1 MFRSIQWRITLSF
14 VLLVIISMTIL
25 GIFLTN
31 HVRSSQLESLRSELE
46 NEARIVAQVSLP
58 VIVEKDAVEEL
69 ESLVDELGK
78 QTEARITII
87 ALDGT
92 VLGDSEEDASSMEN
106 HATRPE
112 FIDAFSTGFGESTR
126 YSTTLGFEMMYVAVP
141 VSSQDNILGA
151 VRVSL
156 PLTTVE
162 SLVNDVIV
170 TLIIAIVL
178 AVLLVIL
185 ALWLIAR
192 LLTRPIRVVADASRK
207 IAMGE
212 LDQKIPVI
220 GEDES
225 RELAAAFNQMSA
237 KLKETVETI
246 SDDRARLSSVLDNMA
261 DGVIMTDREGS
272 IVLANRT
279 INEIF
284 QTSSES
290 LLDKPIIETMR
301 DHEINE
307 ILKSCLEENK
317 EYVAQFE
324 SIMSRRFIRAI
335 AIPIAGTKFS
345 GALLLFQ
352 DLTELTGLQTMRRE
366 LIGNISHE
374 FRTPLAGI
382 KAMVETLEESAINDK
397 DAARDF
403 LSRINSEVDR
413 LTQLVTE
420 LTELSRIETGK
431 TELELEPLDLGPI
444 IAGVITELEPQAK
457 RKGVSIINK
466 SGGNLPPANADKER
480 IRQVVVNLLHN
491 AIKFTGSGREITVT
505 TRVDDDSVTVNI
517 ADTGIG
523 IARDDLPHIF
533 ERFYKADRSRAGGGT
548 GMGLAIAKHIIEAH
562 GGSIKAQSEEGKGS
576 TFSFSLPLRTDT
588 T

>member
-78 QTEARITII
+78 QIEARITII